1 MPNPN
6 KKWNLMIQA
15 STRNGFFSKS
25 LHLYSSMINSNVHG
39 DSFTFPFIAKA
50 CGKLGSILD
59 GMKIHAHTI
68 LLGFQSN
75 AFVQTSL
82 LDMYSKCSCFV
93 DARKLFDEM
102 PQRNLVSWNSMIHA
116 YSVLS
121 DMPKALGLFNEMR
134 SVGIRPSASTLVSIV
149 SMLALKQCTSSVHSY
164 GIKVGFGSDL
174 RFLNAVMSA
183 YVRLGLFKNARL
195 LFESI
200 EERSIVT
207 WTVMMGGYVK
217 AGDFNQ
223 VFNLFKTMLREAI
236 ELDSVAFLGVISAC
250 VLLGN
255 LFAVCM
261 VHSLLIKKC
270 GFDGGQTIIA
280 SSLVNAYA
288 KSNDTISARRVF
300 DSVPRKDVSLWTS
313 MISGYVHVGCS
324 GEALALSEN
333 LLTSSIKPNKATI
346 STILSA
352 CTDFGSLSIG
362 EKVEEYAKANNLILD
377 LQVCTSL
384 IQMYCKCGNI
394 ERAKEI
400 FERVPCKDLALWS
413 TMINGYACHGMGQ
426 EALSL
431 FNKMQTENNGNI
443 KPDAII
449 FTSVLLACDYCSMVN
464 EGLKFFYSMRRD
476 YGIEPSVEHY
486 CCIVQLLGKNGDI
499 DAAIEVVH
507 EVPIEA
513 QNQVWHCLL
522 SVFRD
527 HHENK
532 LAEFAS
538 KGILDS
544 KCKYSSEDYV
554 LMANICASLG
564 KWKEASELRGLVDKR
579 RLFKEPGW
587 SRIESRDCFK

>member
-6 KKWNLMIQA
+6 KKWNLMIRT
-15 STRNGFFSKS
+15 STRNGLFSES
-25 LHLYSSMINSNVHG
+25 LHLYSSMISSSVHG

-82 LDMYSKCSCFV
+82 LDMYSKCSCFA
-93 DARKLFDEM
+93 DSKKLFDEM

-121 DMPKALGLFNEMR
+121 DMPKALELFNEMR
-134 SVGIRPSASTLVSIV
+134 SVGTKPSASTLVSIV
-149 SMLALKQCTSSVHSY
+149 STQASKQCTSSVHSF

-183 YVRLGLFKNARL
+183 YVRLGLIENARI
-195 LFESI
+195 LFDSI
-200 EERSIVT
+200 EERSTVT

-217 AGDFNQ
+217 AGDFNR
-223 VFNLFKTMLREAI
+223 VFNLFKTMLREGI

-250 VLLGN
+250 VLLGK

-270 GFDGGQTIIA
+270 GFDTGQTIIA
-280 SSLVNAYA
+280 ASLVNAYA
-288 KSNDTISARRVF
+288 KSNDTTSARRVF
-300 DSVPRKDVSLWTS
+300 DLVPKKDVSLWTS
-313 MISGYVHVGCS
+313 MISGYVHVGCT

-333 LLTSSIKPNKATI
+333 LLATSVKPNKATI

-384 IQMYCKCGNI
+384 IQMYCKCGSI
-394 ERAKEI
+394 ERAKGI
-400 FERVPCKDLALWS
+400 FERVPCKDLTLWS

-431 FNKMQTENNGNI
+431 FNEMQRENSSNI
-443 KPDAII
+443 KPDAIV
-449 FTSVLLACDYCSMVN
+449 FTSVLLACDHCGMVD
-464 EGLKFFYSMRRD
+464 EGLKFFNSMRRD
-476 YGIEPSVEHY
+476 YGIEPCVEHY
-486 CCIVQLLGKNGDI
+486 CCIVNLLGKNGDV

-507 EVPIEA
+507 EVPLEA

-527 HHENK
+527 HHENR
-532 LAEFAS
+532 LAEVVS
-538 KGILDS
+538 IRVLDS
-544 KCKYSSEDYV
+544 KCKFSSEDCV
-554 LMANICASLG
+554 LMANVCASLG
-564 KWKEASELRGLVDKR
+564 KWKEASELRRLVDR
-579 RLFKEPGW
+579 RGLYKEPGW
-587 SRIESRDCFK
+587 SRIESSDCYK